1 MKKVLCMLLI
11 FSLTLILAE
20 MAAASTVEV
29 NLSAGEQFVIPEG
42 RRGEAAADDDTIVQV
57 SGDTVTAL
65 RPGRTTVR
73 VSGPVQ
79 TDFVFLVLYPGSESA
94 TEPALQETAAPS
106 AEVPSA
112 VSLPGETGEGEAEVF
127 IQLPGETPDSGTEE
141 PAAAPAPDL
150 PEPSPETDV
159 LPEPEDG
166 GPAYQHYD
174 RSAVPEEINGAI
186 DLAFTQW
193 TEDAD
198 GGTKKFS
205 RLGKYNK
212 YSYWQCGSGSGCDIG
227 WCGAFL
233 GYVYDNAGIPMDV
246 PAESVPHEGGVPY
259 AVRAAGVGKIY
270 TGFSNMERLSMIPR
284 PGYFV
289 VYGQQK
295 GYAYKHIG
303 LVVDADELEDG
314 TWLIKTIEGNM
325 SSTIRRYCYLFDSG
339 EQIKNLKPCP
349 DEYVR
354 DDAGINAYQHVS
366 NWNITAFCQTW
377 LPEEP

>member
-1 MKKVLCMLLI
+1 MRKTLSIFLAFCLMLA
-11 FSLTLILAE
+11 FAQAATASAVEVSLT
-20 MAAASTVEV
+20 V
-29 NLSAGEQFVIPEG
+29 GEQFVIPEG
-42 RRGEAAADDDTIVQV
+42 RRGEAAAEDDSIVRV

-73 VSGPVQ
+73 VSGAVT
-79 TDFVFLVLYPGSESA
+79 TDFIFLVLFAGGESV
-94 TEPALQETAAPS
+94 PAPAPEETAAPS
-106 AEVPSA
+106 AEPAPS
-112 VSLPGETGEGEAEVF
+112 VSLPGETETGEPEVF
-127 IQLPGETPDSGTEE
+127 IRLPGQVPAEQTAE
-141 PAAAPAPDL
+141 PAPSPEPVL
-150 PEPSPETDV
+150 PEDSPETDI
-159 LPEPEDG
+159 LPEPEDE
-166 GPAYQHYD
+166 GPSYQHFD
-174 RSAVPEEINGAI
+174 RSAVPDEISGAI

-193 TEDAD
+193 TEDAQE
-198 GGTKKFS
+198 GTKKFS

-246 PAESVPHEGGVPY
+246 PAESVPHEGGIPY
-259 AVRAAGVGKIY
+259 SVRAAGVGKIY
-270 TGFSNMERLSMIPR
+270 TGFSNMERLSMVPR

-289 VYGQQK
+289 IYGQQK

-314 TWLIKTIEGNM
+314 KYLIKTIEGNM

-339 EQIKNLKPCP
+339 ETVKNLKPCP
-349 DEYVR
+349 DEYIR

-377 LPEEP
+377 LPGEI